1 MKIVRWNAYLRGKIA
16 IMSNLKPVL
25 SREIFYTMQWLL
37 VTLTLLALQVTVIH
51 AQTESRAGTICALA
65 YHDANQNGVRDFGEE
80 TLPEISYSLMIASN
94 VLVANYV
101 ALQGEPHCFENLPAQ
116 QYTLQVSS
124 PLYALDDSAITF
136 VLQQG
141 ERVTHEF
148 SARYRALQVNA
159 LPQDALTVI
168 PMTPSVRLGIALSAA
183 LIVMLL
189 SIAFGM
195 IFYGLFLYRRP
206 RLAMPGAARQGNS
219 SRVASE
225 RLKRSK
231 QSAPSPEPRSERY
244 HDLDTSDEDA

>member
-1 MKIVRWNAYLRGKIA
+1 MLKCE
-16 IMSNLKPVL
+16 IMSKIKTVL
-25 SREIFYTMQWLL
+25 SRAIFYTILAL
-37 VTLTLLALQVTVIH
+37 ASLTLVAVSY
-51 AQTESRAGTICALA
+51 AQSDTGTICALA

-80 TLPEISYSLMIASN
+80 ALPEISYNLMIASN
-94 VLVANYV
+94 VLVANHV
-101 ALQGEPHCFENLPAQ
+101 AWQGEPHCFENLPAQ

-124 PLYALDDSAITF
+124 PLYVLDNGAITF

-148 SARYRALQVNA
+148 GARYRALQANA

-168 PMTPSVRLGIALSAA
+168 PMTQSVRLGMAISAA
-183 LIVMLL
+183 LIAMLL
-189 SIAFGM
+189 LSAFGM

-206 RLAMPGAARQGNS
+206 SLAATRQVSS

-231 QSAPSPEPRSERY
+231 QDVPSAEPRSERY
-244 HDLDTSDEDA
+244 RDLDASD

>member
-1 MKIVRWNAYLRGKIA
+1 MLKCA
-16 IMSNLKPVL
+16 IMSKIKTVL
-25 SREIFYTMQWLL
+25 SRAIFYTILAL
-37 VTLTLLALQVTVIH
+37 ASLTLQVAVSY
-51 AQTESRAGTICALA
+51 AQSDTGTICALA

-80 TLPEISYSLMIASN
+80 ALPEISYNLMIASN
-94 VLVANYV
+94 VLVANHV
-101 ALQGEPHCFENLPAQ
+101 AWQGEPHCFENLPAQ

-124 PLYALDDSAITF
+124 PLYVLDSGAITF

-148 SARYRALQVNA
+148 GARYRALQANA

-168 PMTPSVRLGIALSAA
+168 PMTQSVRLGMAISAA
-183 LIVMLL
+183 LIAMLL
-189 SIAFGM
+189 LSAFGM

-206 RLAMPGAARQGNS
+206 SLAATRQVSS

-231 QSAPSPEPRSERY
+231 QDAPSAEPRSERY
-244 HDLDTSDEDA
+244 RDLDASD

>member
-1 MKIVRWNAYLRGKIA
+1 MLKCA
-16 IMSNLKPVL
+16 IMSKIKTVL
-25 SREIFYTMQWLL
+25 SRAIFYTILAL
-37 VTLTLLALQVTVIH
+37 ASLTLVAVSY
-51 AQTESRAGTICALA
+51 AQSDTGTICALA

-80 TLPEISYSLMIASN
+80 ALPEISYNLMIASN

-101 ALQGEPHCFENLPAQ
+101 AWQGEPHCFENLPAQ

-124 PLYALDDSAITF
+124 PLYVLDNGAITF

-148 SARYRALQVNA
+148 GARYRALQANA

-168 PMTPSVRLGIALSAA
+168 PMTQSVRLGMAISAA
-183 LIVMLL
+183 LIAMLL
-189 SIAFGM
+189 LSAFGM

-206 RLAMPGAARQGNS
+206 SLAATRQVSS

-225 RLKRSK
+225 RLKLSK
-231 QSAPSPEPRSERY
+231 QDVPSAEPRSERY
-244 HDLDTSDEDA
+244 RDLDASNEDA

>member
-1 MKIVRWNAYLRGKIA
+1 MLKCA
-16 IMSNLKPVL
+16 IMSKIKTVL
-25 SREIFYTMQWLL
+25 SRAIFYTILAL
-37 VTLTLLALQVTVIH
+37 ASLTLVAVSY
-51 AQTESRAGTICALA
+51 AQSDTGTICALA

-80 TLPEISYSLMIASN
+80 ALPEISYNLMIASN
-94 VLVANYV
+94 VLVANHV
-101 ALQGEPHCFENLPAQ
+101 AWQGEPHCFENLPAQ

-124 PLYALDDSAITF
+124 PLYVLDNGAITF

-148 SARYRALQVNA
+148 GARYRALQTNA

-168 PMTPSVRLGIALSAA
+168 PMTQSVRLGMAISAA
-183 LIVMLL
+183 LIAMLL
-189 SIAFGM
+189 LSAFGM

-206 RLAMPGAARQGNS
+206 SLAATRQVSS

-231 QSAPSPEPRSERY
+231 QDVPSAEPRSERY
-244 HDLDTSDEDA
+244 RDLDASNEDA

>member
-1 MKIVRWNAYLRGKIA
+1 MLKCA
-16 IMSNLKPVL
+16 IMSKIKTVL
-25 SREIFYTMQWLL
+25 SRAIFYTIFALAS
-37 VTLTLLALQVTVIH
+37 LTLVAVSY
-51 AQTESRAGTICALA
+51 AQSDTGTICALA

-80 TLPEISYSLMIASN
+80 ALPEISYNLMIASN

-101 ALQGEPHCFENLPAQ
+101 AWQGEPHCFENLPAQ

-124 PLYALDDSAITF
+124 PLYVLDNSAITF

-148 SARYRALQVNA
+148 GARYRPPPISA

-168 PMTPSVRLGIALSAA
+168 PMTQSVRLGIAISAA
-183 LIVMLL
+183 LIAMLL
-189 SIAFGM
+189 LSAFGM

-206 RLAMPGAARQGNS
+206 SLAATRQVSS

-231 QSAPSPEPRSERY
+231 QDVPSAEPRSERY
-244 HDLDTSDEDA
+244 RDLDASNEDA

>member
-1 MKIVRWNAYLRGKIA
+1 MLKCA
-16 IMSNLKPVL
+16 IMSKIKTVL
-25 SREIFYTMQWLL
+25 SRAIFYTILAL
-37 VTLTLLALQVTVIH
+37 ASLTLVAVSY
-51 AQTESRAGTICALA
+51 AQSDTGTICALA

-80 TLPEISYSLMIASN
+80 ALPEISYNLMIASN

-101 ALQGEPHCFENLPAQ
+101 AWQGEPHCFENLPAQ
-116 QYTLQVSS
+116 QYTLHVSS
-124 PLYALDDSAITF
+124 PLYVLDDSAITF

-148 SARYRALQVNA
+148 GARYRARQASA

-168 PMTPSVRLGIALSAA
+168 PMTQSVRLGMALSAA

-189 SIAFGM
+189 LSAFGM

-206 RLAMPGAARQGNS
+206 SLTAPSGVRQAS
-219 SRVASE
+219 SGRIASE

-231 QSAPSPEPRSERY
+231 QDMPSAEPRSERY
-244 HDLDTSDEDA
+244 RDLDASNEDA

>member
-1 MKIVRWNAYLRGKIA
+1 MLKCA
-16 IMSNLKPVL
+16 IMSKIKTVL
-25 SREIFYTMQWLL
+25 SRAIFYTIFALAS
-37 VTLTLLALQVTVIH
+37 LTLVAVSY
-51 AQTESRAGTICALA
+51 AQSDTGTICALA

-80 TLPEISYSLMIASN
+80 ALPEISYNLMIASN
-94 VLVANYV
+94 VLVANHV
-101 ALQGEPHCFENLPAQ
+101 AWQGEPHCFENLPAQ

-124 PLYALDDSAITF
+124 PLYVLDDSAITF

-148 SARYRALQVNA
+148 GARYRALQTNA

-168 PMTPSVRLGIALSAA
+168 PMTQSVRLGIAISAA
-183 LIVMLL
+183 LIAMLL
-189 SIAFGM
+189 LSAFGM

-206 RLAMPGAARQGNS
+206 SLAATRQVSS

-231 QSAPSPEPRSERY
+231 QDMPSAEPRSERY
-244 HDLDTSDEDA
+244 RDLDASNEDA